1 MVRGER
7 RGRPFH
13 VVSGNIH
20 DAPLRGG
27 PRLAGRRHDGVLGSN
42 QDPAFVENIKTLR
55 SRGQDWPRR
64 ILSDDGYFVVL

>member
-1 MVRGER
+1 
-7 RGRPFH
+7 
-13 VVSGNIH
+13 
-20 DAPLRGG
+20 
-27 PRLAGRRHDGVLGSN
+27 LAGRRHDGVLGSN